1 LPIPSENYVFWGDDL
16 WVSAAAA
23 LRQLRN
29 RQAICIKAN
38 PLGDVTVM
46 TSNISPTNISQWL
59 QTRLGPLAMW
69 AVTIVVALILFFVTE
84 GSSYHQLV
92 MGFLASAIAL
102 CVALS
107 LFEAAWQAVTAMLGV
122 SAD

>member
-1 LPIPSENYVFWGDDL
+1 MFFAGDL
-16 WVSAAAA
+16 WESAAAA

-38 PLGDVTVM
+38 PLDVTLM

-92 MGFLASAIAL
+92 MGLLASAIAL
-102 CVALS
+102 CIALS
-107 LFEAAWQAVTAMLGV
+107 LFEAVWQAVTAMLGV